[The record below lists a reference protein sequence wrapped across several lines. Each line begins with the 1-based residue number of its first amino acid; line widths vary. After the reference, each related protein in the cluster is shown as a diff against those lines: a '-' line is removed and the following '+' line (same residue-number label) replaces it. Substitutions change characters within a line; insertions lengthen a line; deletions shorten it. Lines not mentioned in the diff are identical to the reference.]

1 MLPFGNLIDMG
12 NFALSKFTTGA
23 PSIKKCAVSPES
35 EMACSTMRTIFL
47 VLKIVLVL
55 FKPSKSSLCSMFS
68 HAPHLVV
75 GGGVVL
81 YVGGDADVPL
91 LLRFRRLRLFSLR
104 SHFAAHLF
112 ILPFT

>member
-1 MLPFGNLIDMG
+1 MFPSGNLIAMG

-23 PSIKKCAVSPES
+23 PYIKKCAVAPES
-35 EMACSTMRTIFL
+35 EMACSTMRTILL
-47 VLKIVLVL
+47 VLQLVPVL
-55 FKPSKSSLCSMFS
+55 FTPSKCSLSSLFG

-75 GGGVVL
+75 VGCTVLKVGV
-81 YVGGDADVPL
+81 GADVSL

-104 SHFAAHLF
+104 SHLAAHLF